1 MAVKP
6 LQTLRELWTLTRF
19 EGREMS
25 VYAESM
31 MFVDASKGIRTL
43 GLVSMTLLSISAL
56 AYSILGYDEIYVHS
70 SVVLAVLSLHVAI
83 SARAARET
91 KALYLLG
98 TTLVLVSGVAF
109 VLLAHYSHSLN
120 AALFAGVMLL
130 FLLMP
135 LVPWGLR
142 EAMLIVVLVYSMFT
156 LSTLSVEDRFETKTL
171 WMLQL
176 MMFAGSITT
185 LIVVARH
192 ALIRRNDI
200 RTRYE
205 LEQAHDRMEL
215 LSFVDPLTGAWNR
228 RFLEQRFDR
237 IRKAARDT
245 GEGLQFA
252 LIDIDNF
259 KQINDSCGHDYGDAV
274 LRRLVA
280 NFRCVMQ
287 GTDHLVRVG
296 GDEFLLLMS
305 HADAVARITMA
316 LDALARDPEVR
327 GCADHA
333 IDRVEVSIGMV
344 MEDGQAG
351 SLDALYRAAD
361 QALYRS
367 KAEKHLP
374 NRERIKVDR
383 MEEEPSASVA

>member
-1 MAVKP
+1 
-6 LQTLRELWTLTRF
+6 
-19 EGREMS
+19 MS
-25 VYAESM
+25 LYAESM
-31 MFVDASKGIRTL
+31 MFVDASRGLRAL
-43 GLVSMTLLSISAL
+43 GLVSTALLSISAL
-56 AYSILGYDEIYVHS
+56 AYSILGYDDIYVHS

-109 VLLAHYSHSLN
+109 VLLAHYSKSLN

-142 EAMLIVVLVYSMFT
+142 EAILIVVLVYGMFT
-156 LSTLSVEDRFETKTL
+156 LSTLSVEDRFETDTL

-185 LIVVARH
+185 LIVIARN

-200 RTRYE
+200 RARYE

-215 LSFVDPLTGAWNR
+215 LSLVDPLTGAWNR
-228 RFLEQRFDR
+228 RYLDQRYER
-237 IRKAARDT
+237 IRDQAIQS
-245 GEGLQFA
+245 GSGFQFA
-252 LIDIDNF
+252 LIDIDDF
-259 KQINDSCGHDYGDAV
+259 KQINDSCGHDYGDTV

-280 NFRCVMQ
+280 NFREVMRS
-287 GTDHLVRVG
+287 GDHMVRVG

-305 HADAVARITMA
+305 QADASEKITTA
-316 LDALARDPEVR
+316 LEALERDPEIT
-327 GCADHA
+327 GCEANATARIDVSVGLVMDCGPAD
-333 IDRVEVSIGMV
+333 
-344 MEDGQAG
+344 

-361 QALYRS
+361 QVLYRS
-367 KAEKHLP
+367 KADKHAP
-374 NRERIKVDR
+374 DRDRIKVDR
-383 MEEEPSASVA
+383 LEEGPSASVA